1 MRDTGQPEWRCG
13 AMAGQFEIKSPRLE
27 GPVRRLSGGWQ
38 TRVKLTALLLHEP
51 NLLLL
56 DEPTNF
62 LDLRTQLL
70 LEDFLQ
76 SFNAGCVIVSHDR
89 TFLND
94 TCDHTV
100 SLSRGKLTLYPGNV
114 DAFWAYEQQQREHDE
129 RSNAIILVKRQQLE
143 TFIVKNRGHPSTAV
157 QARSKAKQLER
168 LGLKVIEGAER
179 TVRMKVPQVE
189 ARSGPALRC
198 AGLSIGYPDRLVAS
212 DIAVE
217 IEHGSRVAVVG
228 DNGQGKTTFLRT
240 ASGSIEPLHG
250 EVRWSFGCDI
260 GSYAQHVYASMPE
273 HYTVRQ
279 YLSTEAT
286 DDVTIQTVLD
296 MAGSFL
302 FRGDDTDKHIA
313 VLSGGERARL
323 CLAGLLLGKHSV
335 LILDEPCNH
344 LDVETVEALADALN
358 GYQGTVLFTSHDRS
372 FLERMASGVIEVR
385 DGRVTNY
392 LGDYNAYLYRVRKE
406 IEEGRRTKAPARPAA
421 IPETEQS
428 KAERKARNLR
438 LHELRTQLES
448 VQRQITK
455 YSEKRMLLDEQ
466 LGLVTAP
473 QELARLKEEHI
484 VVAEKLAS
492 IEERWLV
499 LQEELEKEGG
509 TR

>member
-1 MRDTGQPEWRCG
+1 M
-13 AMAGQFEIKSPRLE
+13 
-27 GPVRRLSGGWQ
+27 
-38 TRVKLTALLLHEP
+38 LHEP

-70 LEDFLQ
+70 LEDFLK
-76 SFNAGCVIVSHDR
+76 SFNGGCVIVSHDR

-114 DAFWAYEQQQREHDE
+114 DAFLAYEQQQREHDE
-129 RSNAIILVKRQQLE
+129 RSNAIVMAKRQQLE
-143 TFIVKNRGHPSTAV
+143 TFIVKNRGHPNTAV
-157 QARSKAKQLER
+157 QARSKEKQLER
-168 LGLKVIEGAER
+168 LNLKVIAGAEK

-198 AGLSIGYPDRLVAS
+198 TELSIGYPDRLVAS

-240 ASGSIEPLHG
+240 ASGSLEPLHG
-250 EVRWSFGCDI
+250 ELRWSFGCDI
-260 GSYAQHVYASMPE
+260 GCYAQHVYTSMPE
-273 HYTVRQ
+273 HYTVRE
-279 YLSTEAT
+279 YLSSAAT
-286 DDVTIQTVLD
+286 AEVTLQTVLD

-302 FRGDDTDKHIA
+302 FRGDDVDKQIS

-335 LILDEPCNH
+335 LILDEPGNH

-358 GYQGTVLFTSHDRS
+358 KYQGTVIFTSHDRS
-372 FLERMASGVIEVR
+372 FLERMTSGVIEVR

-406 IEEGRRTKAPARPAA
+406 IEAGGRTKAPARAA
-421 IPETEQS
+421 AVPETEQS
-428 KAERKARNLR
+428 KAERKARNRR
-438 LHELRTQLES
+438 LYELRTQLES
-448 VQRQITK
+448 VQRQMTK
-455 YSEKRMLLDEQ
+455 YSEKKAFLEEQ

-473 QELARLKEEHI
+473 QELASLKKEHI
-484 VVAEKLAS
+484 AVAEKLAG

-499 LQEELEKEGG
+499 LQQEQEKEGG
-509 TR
+509 AS